1 LPILERKDDIVAAIR
16 RHPVVIVTGET
27 GSGKTTQ
34 IPKMCLEAGRGLAG
48 LIGCTQPRRIAATSV
63 ASRISEELGEEL
75 GRSVGY
81 KIRFDERTSPG
92 ATIKI
97 MTDGVL
103 LMEAHRDPMLRAYD
117 TLIIDE
123 AHERSLNIDF
133 ILGILKTI
141 LVRRRDLRVVIT
153 SATIDTEKFSK
164 AFGDAPVI
172 EVSGRLYPVEVRYR
186 PADAGADGK
195 EEQTP
200 PEAAVRA
207 VDEIVDRR
215 EHGDILIFMPTEQ
228 DIRETCGL
236 LEGRFRE
243 EVVILPLYSRL
254 TSAQQH
260 RVFQSLPRRK
270 IVVATNVAETS
281 ITIPGIRFVIDTGLA
296 RISHYNPRSRT
307 AGLPVRAISRSSA
320 DQRKGRCGRVQNG
333 ICIRLYA
340 EEDYLGRPLYTPPEI
355 LRSNLAGVILRM
367 LALNLGDIDA
377 FPFIDRPASK
387 SIRDGI
393 DILLEL
399 GAIESEEKE
408 ARGPTHPWRLT
419 ERGRIM
425 ARLPLDP
432 RISRMIIEARKEGCL
447 SELAVLAAALSIQ
460 DPRERP
466 ADKES
471 QADRVQAQFKD
482 PASDFSALLN
492 LWRRCHDLA
501 ASPKT
506 GNALRKFCR
515 DHFLSYRRI
524 KEWQDIHGQLLT
536 ILAEQKFM
544 ARGGDSARMSGEELY
559 GAIHRSVLSGF
570 LGNIAVK
577 KEKNLY
583 TATQGRLAM
592 IFPGSGLFNR
602 GGNWIVAA
610 EMVETS
616 RLFARTVANI
626 DSGWLEALG
635 GHLCRST
642 FSNPRWEKDRG
653 EVVATEQVSLFG
665 LTIVPGRPVSFGR
678 IDPAEASRIFVRD
691 ALVPGE
697 VKRPLPF
704 LSHNLALVEKIAAM
718 EDKLR
723 RHDLL
728 AGEEQ
733 MARFYEERLPGIF
746 DIRTLQRLIRDKGS
760 DRFLRMTEEDLLVR
774 APDPGEI
781 ALYPSSLATGG
792 WKLDCVYRFEPGKPL
807 DGVTLKIPVQAV
819 PSVSA
824 ADLDWGLPGLL
835 REKVSALLRGLPKE
849 YRKKLQP
856 LNQTAEVILREMA
869 REGPLPTALSRF
881 VFKRFG
887 IDIPASLWPL
897 DEIDEH
903 LRPRLAVVDE
913 RNRELAAGRD
923 AGILEREFHPEGE
936 SQAFD
941 QARCKWERS
950 GIAEWDFGDLPERI
964 PLSGQG
970 IHAAFAFPALVE
982 EEAGV
987 ALRLFRS
994 ESEARDAHVRG
1005 VRALLAARLQVE
1017 VRHLRKGIAP
1027 SGDLKIWAAAFGGA
1041 KALEK
1046 AVLEKVMH
1054 DLFDA
1059 DIRTRADFENL
1070 AETVRPKIL
1079 PSGQEVVR
1087 AAGPPLKALYAAAE
1101 QLRKIEGASR
1111 GNRPVLAFLAELR
1124 NEIARLV
1131 PPDFLIRYDAE
1142 RLLHIGRYLRA
1153 LAVRA
1158 ERGAVHLV
1166 KDREKAGGIRPLT
1179 EWLDQALGEL
1189 RPNASSEKRRALDD
1203 FRWMIEEYKVS
1214 VFAQELKTA
1223 FPVSRKKIDALMGEI
1238 QRML

>member
-1 LPILERKDDIVAAIR
+1 VAAIR
-16 RHPVVIVTGET
+16 RHPVVIITGET

-34 IPKMCLEAGRGLAG
+34 IPKMCLEAGRGLSG

-63 ASRISEELGEEL
+63 ASRISEELGEEP

-92 ATIKI
+92 AIIKI

-117 TLIIDE
+117 TLIVDE

-186 PADAGADGK
+186 PSDAGADGK
-195 EEQTP
+195 ADGKPDGKEDQTP

-207 VDEIVDRR
+207 VDELVERR
-215 EHGDILIFMPTEQ
+215 ERGDILIFMPTEQ

-236 LEGRFRE
+236 LDGRFRE

-260 RVFQSLPRRK
+260 RVFQTLPRRK

-296 RISHYNPRSRT
+296 RISQYNPRSRT
-307 AGLPVRAISRSSA
+307 AGLPIRAISRSSA

-340 EEDYLGRPLYTPPEI
+340 EEDYLGRPIYTPPEI

-387 SIRDGI
+387 SVRDGI

-399 GAIESEEKE
+399 GAIEAEEKE
-408 ARGPTHPWRLT
+408 TRGPTHPWRLT

-447 SELAVLAAALSIQ
+447 PEVAIVAAALSVQ
-460 DPRERP
+460 DPKERP
-466 ADKES
+466 AEKES

-482 PASDFSALLN
+482 PASDFSAMLG
-492 LWRRCHDLA
+492 LWRRCREQA
-501 ASPKT
+501 SSPKS
-506 GNALRKFCR
+506 GNALRRFCKE
-515 DHFLSYRRI
+515 HFLSFRRI
-524 KEWQDIHGQLLT
+524 KEWQDIHDQLLT
-536 ILAEQKFM
+536 ILAEQKFT
-544 ARGGDSARMSGEELY
+544 ARRGDHPARLSGEELY

-583 TATQGRLAM
+583 TATQGRQAM

-626 DSGWLEALG
+626 DPGWLETLG

-678 IDPAEASRIFVRD
+678 IDPEEATRIFVRD
-691 ALVPGE
+691 ALVTGE

-704 LSHNLALVEKIAAM
+704 LSHNLALAEKIAAM

-746 DIRTLQRLIRDKGS
+746 DIRTLQRLVRDRGD
-760 DRFLRMTEEDLLVR
+760 DRFLRMKEEDLLIR
-774 APDPGEI
+774 EPDPGEI

-807 DGVTLKIPVQAV
+807 DGVTLRIPVQAV

-824 ADLDWGLPGLL
+824 DELDWGLPGLL

-849 YRKKLQP
+849 YRKRLQP
-856 LNQTAEVILREMA
+856 LNQTAEVILREMV

-903 LRPRLAVVDE
+903 LKPRLAVVDE

-923 AGILEREFHPEGE
+923 AGILGREFLQEQE
-936 SQAFD
+936 SESFNRLRKD
-941 QARCKWERS
+941 WEKS
-950 GIAEWDFGDLPERI
+950 GITEWDFGDLPERI
-964 PLSGQG
+964 ALPGKGL
-970 IHAAFAFPALVE
+970 HAAFAFPALVA

-987 ALRLFRS
+987 ALRLHRS
-994 ESEARDAHVRG
+994 ESEAVNAHVLG
-1005 VRALLAARLQVE
+1005 VRALLTIRLQTE
-1017 VRHLRKGIAP
+1017 LKHLRKGIAP
-1027 SGDLKIWAAAFGGA
+1027 SGDLKLWAAAFGGV

-1059 DIRTRADFENL
+1059 DIRTRAAFENH
-1070 AETVRPKIL
+1070 AEAIRPKIL
-1079 PSGQEVVR
+1079 PLGQEILR
-1087 AAGPPLKALYAAAE
+1087 TAGPPLKALYAAAE

-1124 NEIARLV
+1124 DEIARLV
-1131 PPDFLIRYDAE
+1131 PPDFLIRYDEE
-1142 RLLHIGRYLRA
+1142 RLVHIGRYLRA

-1166 KDREKAGGIRPLT
+1166 KDQEKAGEIRPLA

-1189 RPNASSEKRRALDD
+1189 RPNASSEKRQALEA